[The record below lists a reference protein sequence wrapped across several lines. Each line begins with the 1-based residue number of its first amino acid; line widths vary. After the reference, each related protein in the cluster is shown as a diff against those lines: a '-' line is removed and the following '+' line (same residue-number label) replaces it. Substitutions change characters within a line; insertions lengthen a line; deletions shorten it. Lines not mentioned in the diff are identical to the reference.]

1 MYIRNSWKYGKPLKI
16 IQAGEYFVSS
26 ADEFIGTLLG
36 SCIAVSLHDTVN
48 GISGL
53 NHFMLPG
60 RISRVDI
67 FEDRSAKYGIT
78 AINTLIEEMEKK
90 GAERKDMVA
99 KLFGGGSVLEYG
111 KRTNTIPMDNIRLA
125 RIMLEI
131 EDIPIVQSDVGGK
144 YTRKLMMDVP
154 TGKVYCRR
162 TLSKKI
168 VEKVLRE
175 ENEYAR
181 RSFKKE

>member
-16 IQAGEYFVSS
+16 IQAGEFFVSN

-36 SCIAVSLHDTVN
+36 SCIAVSLHDPVN

-67 FEDRSAKYGIT
+67 FEDKSAKYGIT
-78 AINTLIEEMEKK
+78 AINTLIDEMEKK
-90 GAERKDMVA
+90 GAKRKDIVA
-99 KLFGGGSVLEYG
+99 KLFGGGSVLEYE

-131 EDIPIVQSDVGGK
+131 EDIPIVQSDVGQK
-144 YTRKLMMDVP
+144 YTRKLLMDVK

-162 TLSKKI
+162 TLNKKV

-175 ENEYAR
+175 ETEYAR
-181 RSFKKE
+181 RSFRKG

>member
-16 IQAGEYFVSS
+16 IQAGEFFVSNT
-26 ADEFIGTLLG
+26 DEFIGTLLG
-36 SCIAVSLHDTVN
+36 SCIAVSLYDTVN
-48 GISGL
+48 SISGL

-90 GAERKDMVA
+90 GAKRKDIVA
-99 KLFGGGSVLEYG
+99 KLFGGGSVLEYE

-131 EDIPIVQSDVGGK
+131 EDIPIIQSDVGGK
-144 YTRKLMMDVP
+144 YTRKLLMDVQ

-162 TLSKKI
+162 TLNKKI
-168 VEKVLRE
+168 VEKVLKE

-181 RSFKKE
+181 RSFNKE